1 MDEAAWYRSF
11 RLAGQRKVPLQH
23 LPGDTV
29 HRMLSSPPGVFS
41 EQVVLANVLW
51 LTRQDDFVDAVVN
64 LPVKAF
70 ADNRHQVIAGAITAL
85 HSSGNPCDLATVTDY
100 LDRTK
105 TLDMAG
111 GFSYVRSLDSTGL
124 LVEAKSEHLDAINA
138 SYRRREARTCYLEAI
153 GRIDSGEDP
162 GQATDW
168 LIERIEQLGSAA
180 PNSSSMFD
188 ARITEALAEIKNRR
202 DNPDSGCPTGWAELD
217 AHLGGGW
224 RPGQYAAVGAR
235 PGVGKSVVAVG
246 WVRAAARA
254 GHGTCVYSLEMPAD
268 EVTMRIIAAEGYVPY
283 RPMQSGK
290 PFNLDEDIDAED
302 TERMYSTAAAIR
314 TWPLLIDDT
323 GGLPM
328 SEIRRRSA
336 AFKRA
341 REQEGAEHPLSLI
354 IIDLLGLVGQEEGHR
369 LDERGFLQEL
379 NKQCKNM
386 AKQLRCAVISMA
398 HLNRDAADAA
408 HIPQLKDFKGSG
420 GYEEYADIGIA
431 LTRSDAVDAGAER
444 DDTHL
449 RAHLLK
455 FRQGENGKVFTR
467 SWEGAYMTT
476 ADPNE
481 GYNDVA

>member
-1 MDEAAWYRSF
+1 MDEAAWYRSL
-11 RLAGQRKVPLQH
+11 RIAGQRKVPLQH
-23 LPGDTV
+23 PPGDTV
-29 HRMLSSPPGVFS
+29 QPMLSSPPGVFS

-168 LIERIEQLGSAA
+168 LIERIEQLGSPA

-188 ARITEALAEIKNRR
+188 ARITDALAEIKNRR

-217 AHLGGGW
+217 THLGGGW

-268 EVTMRIIAAEGYVPY
+268 
-283 RPMQSGK
+283 
-290 PFNLDEDIDAED
+290 D

-341 REQEGAEHPLSLI
+341 REQERAEHPLSLI

-481 GYNDVA
+481 GYNY